1 MYKQVLDPVGNSLFL
16 STLFAALPLITL
28 FVLLGGLKLKAHV
41 AALWS
46 LLVAILVAII
56 VYSMPVGQTLDA
68 GAEGAAFGL
77 FPIMWIVVNA
87 IWIYTMLER
96 SGYFAVIKRSF
107 GRLSDDQRVQAVL
120 IAFCFGALLEALA
133 GFGTPVAICSVMLI
147 GLGFQPAKAAAVALV
162 ANTAPVAFGA
172 IAVPIT
178 TLAPLANLPKD
189 DLGAMVG
196 RQTPFLALRRPADPR
211 RHGRRAPRH
220 QGRLARRAGGRP
232 RLRHR
237 PVRVLEL
244 PLGRAGRRRRLAGRR
259 RARSSRCC
267 SSGSPAR
274 SSACPPARARPWPAA
289 RAASTSGAS
298 RRRRALRADAGPDG
312 NLKRDTPAEIIT
324 AFSPYLILIA
334 VFALA
339 QIHWLPFF
347 DWLDARTKA
356 FDWPGL
362 HVLNAEGQAADGD
375 PLQVQLGQRRRHAA
389 ADLRP
394 AEHDH
399 AARQRAARARGL
411 RGHAEPAQVRD
422 PHRRDRAGAGL
433 RHEPVGPDDHDRQ
446 RGWPAPARPSRCSR
460 RSSAGWASRSPAR
473 TRRPT
478 RCSAPCRCRRPRRP
492 TSRRCSWPPRT
503 RAAACSAR

>member
-1 MYKQVLDPVGNSLFL
+1 M
-16 STLFAALPLITL
+16 
-28 FVLLGGLKLKAHV
+28 
-41 AALWS
+41 
-46 LLVAILVAII
+46 
-56 VYSMPVGQTLDA
+56 
-68 GAEGAAFGL
+68 
-77 FPIMWIVVNA
+77 
-87 IWIYTMLER
+87 
-96 SGYFAVIKRSF
+96 
-107 GRLSDDQRVQAVL
+107 QAVL

-196 RQTPFLALRRPADPR
+196 RQTPFLALDRPAHPR

-232 RLRHR
+232 RLRRR

-244 PLGRAGRRRRLAGRR
+244 PLGRAGRHRRLAGRR
-259 RARSSRCC
+259 RRDHRAAAVLAARR
-267 SSGSPAR
+267 R
-274 SSACPPARARPWPAA
+274 RRRARRRRARRWPAA

-298 RRRRALRADAGPDG
+298 RRRRACAPTPGPTAPSSATPRARSSPPS
-312 NLKRDTPAEIIT
+312 R
-324 AFSPYLILIA
+324 PYLILIA

-362 HVLNAEGQAADGD
+362 DILNAKGKAPTAVTFKFNWANAAGT
-375 PLQVQLGQRRRHAA
+375 LLLICGLLSMITLRVNARRAIAAYVGHAQ
-389 ADLRP
+389 P
-394 AEHDH
+394 AE
-399 AARQRAARARGL
+399 
-411 RGHAEPAQVRD
+411 VRD

-446 RGWPAPARPSRCSR
+446 LAGRRRRRVRPALADPRLAR
-460 RSSAGWASRSPAR
+460 ASRSPAR

-478 RCSAPCRCRRPRRP
+478 RCSARCRCRPPRRP
-492 TSRRCSWPPRT
+492 TSRPC
-503 RAAACSAR
+503 

>member
-16 STLFAALPLITL
+16 STLFAALPLVTL

-77 FPIMWIVVNA
+77 FPIMWIVINA
-87 IWIYTMLER
+87 IWIYTLLER

-196 RQTPFLALRRPADPR
+196 RQTPFLALIVPLILVA
-211 RHGRRAPRH
+211 HGRRAPRH

-259 RARSSRCC
+259 RGDHRAAAVLAARRRRRR
-267 SSGSPAR
+267 AR
-274 SSACPPARARPWPAA
+274 RRRARPWPAA

-298 RRRRALRADAGPDG
+298 RRRRACAPTPGPTATSSA
-312 NLKRDTPAEIIT
+312 TPRPRS
-324 AFSPYLILIA
+324 SP
-334 VFALA
+334 
-339 QIHWLPFF
+339 
-347 DWLDARTKA
+347 
-356 FDWPGL
+356 
-362 HVLNAEGQAADGD
+362 
-375 PLQVQLGQRRRHAA
+375 
-389 ADLRP
+389 
-394 AEHDH
+394 
-399 AARQRAARARGL
+399 
-411 RGHAEPAQVRD
+411 
-422 PHRRDRAGAGL
+422 
-433 RHEPVGPDDHDRQ
+433 
-446 RGWPAPARPSRCSR
+446 PSR
-460 RSSAGWASRSPAR
+460 R
-473 TRRPT
+473 T
-478 RCSAPCRCRRPRRP
+478 
-492 TSRRCSWPPRT
+492 
-503 RAAACSAR
+503 